1 MFYVIIITVVAVIDQ
16 FTKYLVLK
24 YIGMGN
30 ELEVIPD
37 FLYLHCISN
46 DGVAFGLL
54 SNNIMVI
61 GMISV
66 MLVFVILIFFLKF
79 GSNFS
84 NITRVTLALF
94 VGGGIGNVIDRVR
107 LGYVVDFIDFRAIW
121 VYIFNFADICVV
133 AGCILLVMSAVITGT
148 DEPGK
153 GRTDNGK

>member
-1 MFYVIIITVVAVIDQ
+1 MIYIIIIVSVAIIDQ
-16 FTKYLVLK
+16 FTKFLVLK

-30 ELEVIPD
+30 ELELIPD

-66 MLVFVILIFFLKF
+66 MLIFVILIFFLKF
-79 GSNFS
+79 GRNF
-84 NITRVTLALF
+84 NVLTRVTLALF

-107 LGYVVDFIDFRAIW
+107 LGYVIDFIDFRAIW
-121 VYIFNFADICVV
+121 AYIFNFADICVV
-133 AGCILLVMSAVITGT
+133 AGCVLLVLSAITTNT
-148 DEPGK
+148 DEPL
-153 GRTDNGK
+153 

>member
-1 MFYVIIITVVAVIDQ
+1 MIYIIIIAAAAIIDQ
-16 FTKYLVLK
+16 LTKFLVLE

-30 ELEVIPD
+30 ELEVIPG

-66 MLVFVILIFFLKF
+66 MLIFVIVIFFLKF
-79 GSNFS
+79 GKNFS
-84 NITRVTLALF
+84 TATRLTLALF
-94 VGGGIGNVIDRVR
+94 VGGGAGNVIDRVR

-121 VYIFNFADICVV
+121 AYIFNFADICVV
-133 AGCILLVMSAVITGT
+133 AGCILLVLSAVIPDTNQ
-148 DEPGK
+148 P
-153 GRTDNGK
+153 